1 MTSTRRWVSCAI
13 ALLASPVFS
22 ASAIAS
28 PGVSTAVPSTS
39 QQASLDPSRIAG
51 HLETELRQAF
61 QAIESRG
68 ARLEAAFTAT
78 VQSPASGT
86 ALATEA
92 RELRAALPA
101 LIRDN
106 PYLFEELLGDLQ
118 KLEQLGVSFVSEGDP
133 AKRRE
138 SLVPFPLQGRGVTAR
153 LTGHLRQGII
163 RFGNRV
169 GAAPALVVS
178 GGVSLG
184 SYQAGFLYY
193 YTLFLHDRAR
203 VLRAIPS
210 EHRTSLQALG
220 LELPEDPP
228 SGFTIV
234 TGASAGSVNALLS
247 AYTGCREPERTP
259 SKSLFFQTWNTLA
272 LESLLRPGSVGV
284 DHAFSSEPI
293 TQAMERLKNLDPEG
307 WRNCRFSLGATT
319 TRLQSREIDL
329 AQAANLHPL
338 TGEPLRLARYTE
350 KFLLTAQGER
360 GKAPAFCTFP
370 GCDGEPPPGAFY
382 PRLVQPE
389 GGSIPLDNV
398 FNMVAASGA
407 FPTAFEPRVV
417 PHRYFD
423 TRAGQWVEDSTTRF
437 ADGGIF
443 NNNPLDLALRMS
455 QWEKASLRGSHRF
468 LYFDP
473 NAVDWKWSPEK
484 QRPWKGP
491 GLLSTFENLLTGFAD
506 TAMRAQLMDTLE
518 AEPDIRERI
527 DVPVRHAPLA
537 GEYLLAMS
545 AFLDEDFR
553 TFDFHRGMVDAWRFV
568 AKESD
573 TRVLFDVLAR
583 ATPEAPP
590 TTVAVDSPLFECFLA
605 FEHSQGDEPAELPAC
620 SRLQGA
626 DSRNILTLMA
636 VSRKMVRDPTL
647 SQSNKFERF
656 TTALAERGYAF
667 REGLLEGERATALQD
682 RFRQVFG
689 AAVTEMNHQQPASQR
704 LGFEVG
710 TKLALDSAIAYQ
722 PVPFYTLVGLTS
734 GGLEVAVSP
743 SLRHWNEKELRLRTG
758 TRVAYG
764 ESARFSGG
772 VSPPAVSTAAYVS
785 GAFGFGLPPLRFEVG
800 AGLLTEA
807 SYVPET
813 SKWVA
818 VRFAAEAGL
827 MLVAA
832 EHLEISFRP
841 RFYLDGGRASGP
853 LHVPTTQS
861 PDAPQKFE
869 SVGLL
874 LGAGWRF

>member
-1 MTSTRRWVSCAI
+1 MSWVGCAV
-13 ALLASPVFS
+13 ALLASPVFAS
-22 ASAIAS
+22 SPAASPATAPVAPASA
-28 PGVSTAVPSTS
+28 
-39 QQASLDPSRIAG
+39 QQASLDPSRIAA
-51 HLETELRQAF
+51 HLEAELTG
-61 QAIESRG
+61 AIQSVESHG
-68 ARLEAAFTAT
+68 ARLESALQASAQDTSKGSVLASE
-78 VQSPASGT
+78 VQA
-86 ALATEA
+86 
-92 RELRAALPA
+92 LRAALPG
-101 LIRDN
+101 LVRDN
-106 PYLFEELLGDLQ
+106 PHLFEEFLGDLQ
-118 KLEQLGVSFVSEGDP
+118 TFEQLGGSLADESDA

-138 SLVPFPLQGRGVTAR
+138 HLGVLPMQGPGVTAR
-153 LTGHLRQGII
+153 LLAHLRMGII

-169 GAAPALVVS
+169 GAPPALVVS

-203 VLRAIPS
+203 VLRAIPP
-210 EHRTSLQALG
+210 EHRTALMALG

-259 SKSLFFQTWNTLA
+259 GKSLFFQTWNTLA
-272 LESLLRPGSVGV
+272 LESLLEPGSVGL
-284 DHAFSSEPI
+284 DHAFSSKPI
-293 TQAMERLKNLDPEG
+293 TQAMERLKNLDADG
-307 WRNCRFSLGATT
+307 WRHCRFSLGATT

-329 AQAANLHPL
+329 SQAANLHPR

-350 KFLLTAQGER
+350 KFLLTAQGEP
-360 GKAPAFCTFP
+360 GKAPAFCAFP
-370 GCDGEPPPGAFY
+370 GCDGQPPSGAFY
-382 PRLVQPE
+382 PRLAQPE
-389 GGSIPLDNV
+389 GSSIPLDNV

-407 FPTAFEPRVV
+407 FPTAFEPRVI

-423 TRAGQWVEDSTTRF
+423 SAKGQWVDDTTTRF

-455 QWEKASLRGSHRF
+455 QWEKAGLRGSHRF

-473 NAVDWKWSPEK
+473 NAVDWKWSPEE
-484 QRPWKGP
+484 QHPWAGP

-518 AEPDIRERI
+518 AEPDVRERI
-527 DVPVRHAPLA
+527 DVPIRHAPLA

-573 TRVLFDVLAR
+573 TRILFDELAH
-583 ATPEAPP
+583 ANPEAPP
-590 TTVAVDSPLFECFLA
+590 TTVEVDSPLFECFLA
-605 FEHSQGDEPAELPAC
+605 FEQSKADEPAALPAC
-620 SRLQGA
+620 GQLHGE
-626 DSRNILTLMA
+626 DSRNILSLMA
-636 VSRKMVRDPTL
+636 VTRKMGKDPSL

-656 TTALAERGYAF
+656 TQALAERGYVF
-667 REGLLEGERATALQD
+667 RSGLLQGQRATALQD
-682 RFRQVFG
+682 KFRQVFG
-689 AAVTEMNHQQPASQR
+689 DAVTEMNHQQPSSQQ

-722 PVPFYTLVGLTS
+722 PVPFYTLVGVTS
-734 GGLEVAVSP
+734 GGLELAISP
-743 SLRHWNEKELRLRTG
+743 SLRHWNEKELRLRSG
-758 TRVAYG
+758 LRVAYG

-785 GAFGFGLPPLRFEVG
+785 GVFGFGLPPLRFELG

-813 SKWVA
+813 EKWVA
-818 VRFAAEAGL
+818 LRFAAEGAL

-841 RFYLDGGRASGP
+841 RLYLDGGRASGP
-853 LHVPTTQS
+853 LHVTTTQS
-861 PDAPQKFE
+861 ADAPQKFE
-869 SVGLL
+869 AVGLL
-874 LGAGWRF
+874 LGVGWRF